1 VKIEKKIREIVESM
15 RDFILAN
22 HTCIESH
29 IANQVGTEILVDE
42 DFDKAI
48 SFYIKDLTN
57 LFKSYVR
64 ELVPE
69 ELKEIYNYYLS
80 TRRVGHTYSV
90 MEGAK
95 NTDCLVVCANKQQER
110 EVGKQLL
117 GKKTTTLANIRQ
129 ELWGIKK
136 PLLIDHYALCCL
148 IGEMLRRIEK
158 G

>member
-1 VKIEKKIREIVESM
+1 MKIEEMLKENPAVARVLIEYEKIYGLKKAREMFDYLIEQLVKI
-15 RDFILAN
+15 
-22 HTCIESH
+22 
-29 IANQVGTEILVDE
+29 
-42 DFDKAI
+42 
-48 SFYIKDLTN
+48 
-57 LFKSYVR
+57 FKSYAR

-80 TRRVGHTYSV
+80 TRGVGHTYSM

-117 GKKTTTLANIRQ
+117 GKKTTTLANIKQ
-129 ELWGIKK
+129 ELRGIKK

-148 IGEMLRRIEK
+148 IGEMLRRIEEW
-158 G
+158 

>member
-1 VKIEKKIREIVESM
+1 MKIEEEIKHIIERI
-15 RDFILAN
+15 RDFVLAN
-22 HTCIESH
+22 HTCMPDQRGVDVI
-29 IANQVGTEILVDE
+29 TDE

-48 SFYIKDLTN
+48 SFYIKALVN
-57 LFKSYVR
+57 LFKSYAR

-80 TRRVGHTYSV
+80 TRGVGHTYSM

-95 NTDCLVVCANKQQER
+95 NTDCLVVCANKQQKR
-110 EVGKQLL
+110 EVDRQLL
-117 GKKTTTLANIRQ
+117 GKKTTTLANVKW
-129 ELWGIKK
+129 ELRGIEK

-148 IGEMLRRIEK
+148 VEEMLRRIEE